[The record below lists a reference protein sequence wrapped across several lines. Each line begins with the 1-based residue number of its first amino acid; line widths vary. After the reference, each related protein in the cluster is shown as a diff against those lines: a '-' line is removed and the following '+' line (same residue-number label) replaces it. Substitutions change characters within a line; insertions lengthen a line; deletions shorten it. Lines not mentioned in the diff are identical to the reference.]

1 MKILLIKLRTL
12 VFVVAFAAICVACS
26 SADIKKYDQQDTERH
41 TEVSPEMMVN
51 ERGFDIVG
59 PVKSIKNYRID
70 GWNYLS
76 SRALI
81 INAGVR
87 ERYLLTLRFPCH
99 GLRNSTLIATTS
111 TSSSLTKFE
120 SVIVRQTG
128 TGAQKCPIENLY
140 KLEKSQ
146 TVTQ

>member
-1 MKILLIKLRTL
+1 MKILLIELRAL
-12 VFVVAFAAICVACS
+12 VFVVALAAICSACGS
-26 SADIKKYDQQDTERH
+26 TDIKGSDRQDAGRH
-41 TEVSPEMMVN
+41 AEISPEMMVN
-51 ERGFDIVG
+51 ERGYDIVG

-87 ERYLLTLRFPCH
+87 ESYLLTLRFPCH

-111 TSSSLTKFE
+111 TTSNLTKFE
-120 SVIVRQTG
+120 SIIVRQAG

-146 TVTQ
+146 AVTQ